1 MSHFCRRFSSLA
13 LMALVVALT
22 LLSGPALLAQQTQ
35 GSVSVTV
42 IDPAGA
48 VIPGAKLDLKAT
60 ATNDLRTAVTP
71 DSGNYRFVG
80 LNVGRYSLVVTK
92 EGFNK
97 SAIDPIV
104 VEAARVTDVQV
115 SMQIGSTTSTVEVTT
130 TATPVLEASSNMIAS
145 TIDVQQIENL
155 PISGRDITNFAR
167 LTPGYN
173 GTWNGAPS
181 IAQGNNIDGVIASSS
196 RMKFG
201 GNATPSVTPRIENIE
216 EMTIQTDSMDMD
228 QGFGASVIQLNF
240 ITRAGTNA
248 YHGRL
253 YEDFRNK
260 DLNANSWANN
270 GRGIV
275 RAPFILN
282 EFGGSVGGPILKN
295 KLFFFG
301 SFSMSKQPGS
311 ITAGSTGTGCSATAG
326 NGCVLTT
333 AAQAGNFGYTG
344 TDGATHTVNVLN
356 LVNSFNPSLPHTI
369 NPIIATEQAN
379 INNSLTGGTITPSS
393 DPNLNNINWLV
404 PSPVT
409 NYYPAG
415 RLDYNPT
422 DSLRLHATMNMR
434 QQLQPT
440 SGAPQFPGQ
449 YFSSQ
454 AAGFKAISAT
464 YSVGADWTVKPTV
477 VNQFKAGFLYNPVW
491 NPLYTGAPLWLTG
504 NGAVGWA
511 IGNSGVS
518 YTLPIS
524 NYYPNITLSDSVAW
538 QKGSHQLKFGVTSW
552 QEHDRYWNAPQGF
565 PNYNLGLVTG
575 DPALGAFSLGAF
587 PGANTAQLTEAE
599 NLYATLVGRISS
611 VGGQFGVDPKTKQYN
626 QQPGSDYNLN
636 EMLRS
641 TGLFAQDSW
650 HVNAKLTVNLGLRWD
665 FVGDNYDR
673 TGAYH
678 NAQPQD
684 IYGPSGVGM
693 LFRPGVLNGDF
704 NPNITARAHAYN
716 GWNVTPQPQA
726 GLAWRPAFKDG
737 ILGKTLGDKTVIRT
751 GFSFRKYTEPQQ
763 YFWNQ
768 ATNYG
773 SAYFQQFFLN
783 PNGNTG
789 IAGSFAPGALNLG
802 DPLPAYGYAPA
813 GAYQSVIPLA
823 PYTFNQLDT
832 IGTIVNGINP
842 NIKQPYTM
850 SWNFGIQRE
859 IGQSRVL
866 EIRYNGNRSVHQWLS
881 GNVNEVNVFNG
892 FLQDFQT
899 AQNNLNIN
907 AQHGINNSFA
917 NMGFAG
923 QGAMPIFDAAFAG
936 ESVTNGALQD
946 YSNSSFI
953 TSLKT
958 GQVGR
963 VANSLAGVSGTA
975 PYFCNLVGAAFTP
988 CATNIGFTGKGAG
1001 YPINFWQANPF
1012 SAGAQAQ
1019 YMDSNGYSDYHA
1031 LQIDLRQRTWHGL
1044 EFDANYTWSHTLGLA
1059 TPNDW
1064 EAANPA
1070 IYTLRDLK
1078 LSYGPTLYDLRHVV
1092 HASVTGELPFGK
1104 GRRWMNHGGVLNQVL
1119 GGWNIGNILT
1129 FQTGAPVRLT
1139 GGDRTF
1145 NDYADGGVNLNGITA
1160 ADLQNSV
1167 GVYHVGAARG
1177 GYVDLIDPKFLTAA
1191 AGGTANPTY
1200 ITPNTTA
1207 GTFGQIFYLHG
1218 PHQTFNDTSISKVF
1232 PITERVRF
1240 SFQSELLNVFNH
1252 PTFGNFNG
1260 GILSTSF
1267 AHGSVTNGP
1276 RNIEFRGNIIF

>member
-1 MSHFCRRFSSLA
+1 MSSSCRRLSWLA
-13 LMALVVALT
+13 LIALAATIAFLA
-22 LLSGPALLAQQTQ
+22 PALRAQQTQ

-42 IDPAGA
+42 VDPAGA
-48 VIPGAKLDLKAT
+48 VIPGAKLELKAT
-60 ATNDLRTAVTP
+60 ATNDLRTGESQEGGT
-71 DSGNYRFVG
+71 YRFVG
-80 LNVGRYSLVVTK
+80 LNLGQYSLTVTK
-92 EGFNK
+92 EGFSK
-97 SAIDPIV
+97 AVLDSV
-104 VEAARVTDVQV
+104 VVQTARTTDVTVQ
-115 SMQIGSTTSTVEVTT
+115 MKLGTTNTTVEVET

-145 TIDVQQIENL
+145 TIDVKQIENL
-155 PISGRDITNFAR
+155 PIGGRDITAFAR
-167 LTPGYN
+167 LAPGYN

-181 IAQGNNIDGVIASSS
+181 IAQGNNIDGVISSSS

-201 GNATPSVTPRIENIE
+201 GNSQPSVTPRIENIE
-216 EMTIQTDSMDMD
+216 EMTIQTDQLDMD
-228 QGFGASVIQLNF
+228 QGFGASVVQLNF
-240 ITRAGTNA
+240 VTRAGTNS

-275 RAPFILN
+275 RAPYILN
-282 EFGGSVGGPILKN
+282 EFGGSLGGPILKN

-311 ITAGSTGTGCSATAG
+311 ITAGSANNLLSSSA
-326 NGCVLTT
+326 
-333 AAQAGNFGYTG
+333 QQGNFQYIGSDG
-344 TDGATHTVNVLN
+344 TTHSINVLG
-356 LVNSFNPSLPHTI
+356 LVGSFNSALPHTI
-369 NPIIATEQAN
+369 NPIIAAEQAN
-379 INNSLTGGTITPSS
+379 INNSLSGGTITPSS
-393 DPNLNNINWLV
+393 DPVFSNINWLV
-404 PSPVT
+404 NSPVT

-434 QQLQPT
+434 QQIQPT

-449 YFSSQ
+449 YFASQ
-454 AAGFKAISAT
+454 AAGFKAIYAT
-464 YSVGADWTVKPTV
+464 YSVGADWTIKPTV
-477 VNQFKAGFLYNPVW
+477 VNQFKIGYLYNPVW
-491 NPLYTGAPLWLTG
+491 NPLYTGAPLWLQG
-504 NGAVGWA
+504 AGAVAWP

-524 NYYPNITLSDSVAW
+524 NFYPNFTLSDSVAW
-538 QKGSHQLKFGVTSW
+538 QKGSHQIKFGFTAW
-552 QEHDRYWNAPQGF
+552 QEHDKYWNAPQGF

-575 DPALGAFSLGAF
+575 DPALGAFTLGAF
-587 PGANTAQLTEAE
+587 PGANTSQLTEAE

-626 QQPGSDYNLN
+626 QTPGSDYNLN
-636 EMLRS
+636 ELLRS
-641 TGLFAQDSW
+641 YGLFLQDSW
-650 HVNAKLTVNLGLRWD
+650 RVNARLTLNAGLRWD
-665 FVGDNYDR
+665 FVGDNYDLS
-673 TGAYH
+673 GAYH
-678 NAQPQD
+678 NAQPTD

-693 LFRPGVLNGDF
+693 IFRPGVLNGNFD
-704 NPNITARAHAYN
+704 PNITARPHAYN
-716 GWNVTPQPQA
+716 GWNVTPQPQV
-726 GLAWRPAFKDG
+726 GLAWRPGFKDG
-737 ILGKTLGDKTVIRT
+737 FIGKALADKTVIRA
-751 GFSFRKYTEPQQ
+751 GFSLRKYTEPQQ

-783 PNGNTG
+783 PNGATG

-859 IGQSRVL
+859 LGQSRVL

-881 GNVNEVNVFNG
+881 GDINEVNIFNG
-892 FLQDFQT
+892 FLQDFQG

-907 AQHGINNSFA
+907 AQHGVANSFA

-923 QGAMPIFDAAFAG
+923 QTAMPIFDAAFAG
-936 ESVTNGALQD
+936 EKAANGALQD

-953 TSLKT
+953 TWLKT
-958 GQVGR
+958 GQAGR
-963 VANSLAGVSGTA
+963 LANSLSGISGTA
-975 PYFCNLVGAAFTP
+975 PYFCNMVGAKFTP
-988 CATNIGFTGKGAG
+988 CATNAGFTGPGAG
-1001 YPINFWQANPF
+1001 YPINFWQANPY
-1012 SAGAQAQ
+1012 SAGAAVQ
-1019 YMDSNGYSDYHA
+1019 YMDSIGFSDYHA

-1044 EFDANYTWSHTLGLA
+1044 EFDVNYTWSHTLGLA

-1064 EAANPA
+1064 EAANPT
-1070 IYTLRDLK
+1070 IYTLRDLR
-1078 LSYGPTLYDLRHVV
+1078 LSYGPTLYDLRSVV
-1092 HASVTGELPFGK
+1092 HASMTGELPFGK
-1104 GRRWMNHGGVLNQVL
+1104 GRRWLNRGGVVNYVL
-1119 GGWNIGNILT
+1119 GGWNVGNILT
-1129 FQTGAPVRLT
+1129 FQTGAPVRIAT
-1139 GGDRTF
+1139 QSGSSQVRTF
-1145 NDYADGGVNLNGITA
+1145 NDYGDSGVILNGVTA
-1160 ADLQNSV
+1160 AQLQSAV

-1177 GYVDLIDPKFLTAA
+1177 GYVDLIDPKYLTAA

-1200 ITPNTTA
+1200 ITANNTA
-1207 GTFGQIFYLHG
+1207 GTIGQIFYLYG
-1218 PHQTFNDTSISKVF
+1218 PHQTFNDTSISKNF

-1240 SFQSELLNVFNH
+1240 SFQSEFLNIFNH
-1252 PTFGNFNG
+1252 PTFGSFNG
-1260 GILSTSF
+1260 SILSTSF
-1267 AHGSVTNGP
+1267 AHGSVSNTP